1 MGASLK
7 STLIAVALAGALALG
22 ACGSDP
28 KPNTATESPATANSP
43 TVAPVMPDLAR
54 ENTDAGAEA
63 FVRHY
68 IDTLNYAR
76 SSGALEPIEAL
87 SDPECINCN
96 VTFDTMRGV
105 FGRGGKYEGGASD
118 QSKQSVKL
126 GLPSSLSTH
135 SSKRRL
141 SIRPQKARLEPNLS
155 KTSKSSF
162 KSVSP
167 TRNGS
172 PTHSVQI
179 SRPHDFYD
187 NVQFGFWM
195 CTVVF

>member
-1 MGASLK
+1 MLYGEGNIFTVGASLK

-105 FGRGGKYEGGASD
+105 FGRGGKYEGGAWHVR
-118 QSKQSVKL
+118 SVKTERETWFTL
-126 GLPSSLSTH
+126 VTVDTLLKAEIVYPSSESTP
-135 SSKRRL
+135 RTE
-141 SIRPQKARLEPNLS
+141 PLENLEIEFQV
-155 KTSKSSF
+155 SF
-162 KSVSP
+162 TDEKWI
-167 TRNGS
+167 
-172 PTHSVQI
+172 THAFST
-179 SRPHDFYD
+179 
-187 NVQFGFWM
+187 NLEAA
-195 CTVVF
+195 